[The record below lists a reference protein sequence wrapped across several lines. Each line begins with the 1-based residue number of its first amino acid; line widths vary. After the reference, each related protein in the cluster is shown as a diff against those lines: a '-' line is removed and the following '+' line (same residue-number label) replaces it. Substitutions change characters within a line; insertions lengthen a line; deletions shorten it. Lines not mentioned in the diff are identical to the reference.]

1 MGERVSPDRK
11 HGRHRGYNRR
21 MRHVAT
27 LGVWI
32 ALTGCS
38 LIYNPSNLP
47 PPIDAPPADA
57 DPSMLRLDGA
67 GPALLLEGQG
77 TGGSRTAILAIT
89 GQNFVAAASVR
100 VFATGSETPMI
111 TVNNTDPMIT
121 TKVSAASDVL
131 AVSVTLPVDPALPA
145 NPANAMQDI
154 PLTIEVSQPLPMG
167 AGVVT
172 KTLTGAVTL
181 RTLPELIAGTSDS
194 ASLRPMYSQVDLS
207 GPLTFTAA
215 AGRPRA
221 LIRSAST
228 IRLKDVTVSAAANA
242 PGPGA
247 GAGGASA
254 QMGGGASGGGAG
266 SLLSGGGGGGLA
278 TAGKDGGGTGGVIA
292 GGIASG
298 DPLISSYVT
307 PNNVSGGGGGG
318 AGSVGG
324 GGGGTLELTA
334 AGDLQVNAILASGAV
349 GADGGTTAAG
359 GGAGGIVVIRSGGTA
374 TLGGAINAVGG
385 LAGTGG
391 VGTAGAGSTG
401 RTRIDA
407 PIISGTPVVDPPF
420 HRGASWDPATPL
432 TTKTSPFAMK
442 LSGTAADKFDVVVLD
457 GVGGASSP
465 AFTAD
470 FGNATMI
477 TVRPTLQPG
486 FNRVCVT
493 RSGGSVTVV
502 EATNCIDLAYLP

>member
-1 MGERVSPDRK
+1 MGERVSSDHE

-21 MRHVAT
+21 MWHVAT
-27 LGVWI
+27 LGVGI

-47 PPIDAPPADA
+47 PPIDAPP
-57 DPSMLRLDGA
+57 DPSMLRLDSA
-67 GPALLLEGQG
+67 GPAMMYEGQG

-89 GQNFVAAASVR
+89 GKNFVAAASVR
-100 VFATGSETPMI
+100 LFATGSEAPQI
-111 TVNNTDPMIT
+111 TVNNDDPMIAA
-121 TKVSAASDVL
+121 KVSAASDVL

-145 NPANAMQDI
+145 DAMSAMQDI
-154 PLTIEVSQPLPMG
+154 PLTIEVSQPAG
-167 AGVVT
+167 AGVIT
-172 KTLTGAVTL
+172 KTLAGAVTL
-181 RTLPELIAGTSDS
+181 RTLPELIAGTADS
-194 ASLRPMYSQVDLS
+194 ASLRPMYSQVELS
-207 GPLTFTAA
+207 GPLTFAAA

-228 IRLKDVTVSAAANA
+228 IKLQGVTVSAAANA

-247 GAGGASA
+247 GAGGASTQA
-254 QMGGGASGGGAG
+254 GGGGASGGGAG
-266 SLLSGGGGGGLA
+266 NLLSGGGGGGLA
-278 TAGKDGGGTGGVIA
+278 TAGKDGGGAGGTIA
-292 GGIASG
+292 GGMASG
-298 DPLISSYVT
+298 DPLISSYDA
-307 PNNVSGGGGGG
+307 PNNFSGGGGGG
-318 AGSVGG
+318 ANSVGG

-334 AGDLQVNAILASGAV
+334 AGDVQVDAILASGAV
-349 GADGGTTAAG
+349 GANGGTTPAG

-391 VGTAGAGSTG
+391 VGSAGAGSTG

-407 PIISGTPVVDPPF
+407 PIISGTPMVDPPF
-420 HRGASWDPATPL
+420 HIGASWDPATPL

-442 LSGTAADKFDVVVLD
+442 LFGTAADKFDVVVLD
-457 GVGGASSP
+457 GAGGASSP

-493 RSGGSVTVV
+493 GHLGSVTVV
-502 EATNCIDLAYLP
+502 EATNCIDVAYVP